1 MNHFINLVCD
11 AINKVENLSISR
23 IEYNSELKKIRLVEL
38 EKEIDRYKILL
49 DDVLNDYKLDFIS
62 KEDFEDFN
70 SSYMYEL
77 NKLRLEKEAIEKEKN
92 KNNSLDW
99 INKFKKAGTITEI
112 NRNVVDEFIENI
124 YIHEDKNIE
133 IKLRFKNQYEDL
145 LKCLKNQNIMI

>member
-38 EKEIDRYKILL
+38 KKEIDRYKILL

-70 SSYMYEL
+70 S
-77 NKLRLEKEAIEKEKN
+77 AI
-92 KNNSLDW
+92 
-99 INKFKKAGTITEI
+99 T
-112 NRNVVDEFIENI
+112 
-124 YIHEDKNIE
+124 
-133 IKLRFKNQYEDL
+133 
-145 LKCLKNQNIMI
+145 

>member
-62 KEDFEDFN
+62 KEDFENFN

-77 NKLRLEKEAIEKEKN
+77 NKLRLEKEAIEKEK
-92 KNNSLDW
+92 K
-99 INKFKKAGTITEI
+99 
-112 NRNVVDEFIENI
+112 
-124 YIHEDKNIE
+124 
-133 IKLRFKNQYEDL
+133 
-145 LKCLKNQNIMI
+145 